1 MDKYVGKRLDGR
13 YEIQEIIGIGG
24 MAVVYKAYDA
34 IEDRTVAIKILKD
47 ELLENQE
54 FRRRFK
60 NESRAI
66 AMLSHPNIVKVYDV
80 GLGDRIQ
87 YIVMEHIDGITL
99 KEYIKN
105 QTTLK
110 WKDALYFAEQVLR
123 ALQHAHDKGIVH
135 QDIKP
140 QNMILLPDG
149 TIKVTDFGIAR
160 FSRSGQRT
168 VTDKAIGSVH
178 YISPEQARGEM
189 TDEKTDLYSV
199 GVLLYE
205 MLTGRLPFDAEN
217 AVSVA
222 IMQLQNQ
229 PVQPRELNPAIPE
242 GLEEIILRAM
252 QKNTAQ
258 RYQSAAEMLQDIE
271 KFKLNPSMRFDYNY
285 FVDPNPTKFVE
296 VSRPGEQKEEKKS
309 PLVPILIGV
318 TVAVALVLSVVLF
331 VVGGNL
337 FGLFGNQGGSA
348 ECPDLIGKVY
358 NDVISDPAYKE
369 FTITVD
375 DKQYSTEFEAGTIM
389 QQTPAAGKT
398 LKGKREIVV
407 KVSLGSKS
415 QTLNDYTNYDV
426 NSVIDNLEKLNIK
439 YRTIQTFS
447 DEVANGFV
455 IGTIPTAGSLLTP
468 ETEVE
473 IYVSKGPITKFV
485 KVSDYV
491 GMTEEVAKK
500 TIEADGLTL
509 GQIAKQESSQYPA
522 GYVIA
527 QSVAA
532 NSTAENGT
540 AVDLV
545 ISSGSAIKIYLP
557 VPDNAQKPFV
567 AAIYYNGQAIQN
579 SGTIDPTALSA
590 GAAGKELL
598 LTLPRSDKFPA
609 SVVDIVVK
617 YNDAPYIEYRV
628 NFDNGQYAKTKT
640 HTLPDSV
647 LFDAPVSGSESTPAQ

>member
-1 MDKYVGKRLDGR
+1 
-13 YEIQEIIGIGG
+13 
-24 MAVVYKAYDA
+24 
-34 IEDRTVAIKILKD
+34 
-47 ELLENQE
+47 
-54 FRRRFK
+54 
-60 NESRAI
+60 
-66 AMLSHPNIVKVYDV
+66 
-80 GLGDRIQ
+80 
-87 YIVMEHIDGITL
+87 
-99 KEYIKN
+99 
-105 QTTLK
+105 
-110 WKDALYFAEQVLR
+110 
-123 ALQHAHDKGIVH
+123 
-135 QDIKP
+135 
-140 QNMILLPDG
+140 
-149 TIKVTDFGIAR
+149 
-160 FSRSGQRT
+160 
-168 VTDKAIGSVH
+168 
-178 YISPEQARGEM
+178 
-189 TDEKTDLYSV
+189 
-199 GVLLYE
+199 
-205 MLTGRLPFDAEN
+205 
-217 AVSVA
+217 
-222 IMQLQNQ
+222 
-229 PVQPRELNPAIPE
+229 
-242 GLEEIILRAM
+242 
-252 QKNTAQ
+252 
-258 RYQSAAEMLQDIE
+258 MLQDIE
-271 KFKLNPSMRFDYNY
+271 KFKLNPAMRFDYKY
-285 FVDPNPTKFVE
+285 FVDPDPTKFVE
-296 VSRPGEQKEEKKS
+296 VSRPAKQAEEKKS
-309 PLVPILIGV
+309 PMVPILIGV
-318 TVAVALVLSVVLF
+318 TVAVALVLSIVLF

-358 NDVISDPAYKE
+358 NDVISDPAYE
-369 FTITVD
+369 GFTITVD

-439 YRTIQTFS
+439 YKTIQTFS

-455 IGTIPTAGSLLTP
+455 IGTIPAAGSLLTP

-491 GMTEEVAKK
+491 GMSEEVAKK

-527 QSVAA
+527 QSLAA

-545 ISSGSAIKIYLP
+545 ISSGTAIKIHLP
-557 VPDNAQKPFV
+557 VPADAQKPFV
-567 AAIYYNGQAIQN
+567 AAIYYNGQVIQN

-590 GAAGKELL
+590 GASGNKELL
-598 LTLPRSDKFPA
+598 ITLPRSDKFPG
-609 SVVDIVVK
+609 SVVDVVVK

-628 NFDNGQYAKTKT
+628 NFDNGQYAKTTT

-647 LFDAPVSGSESTPAQ
+647 LFDAASGGQNSSAQ